1 MQSVFI
7 ELKFWLL
14 IVLTFGTP
22 VLIYGVLL
30 RRRAIG
36 RTHVLL
42 LGVALV
48 LIAGIDAFLLQALKK
63 LALQTPTLI
72 DDVIFASELSLALYA
87 LPLLYAGVGVN
98 VVSHVLIEHLTDAQR
113 RFARTGKAA
122 ERHPAVAEA
131 LPVRPREEPG

>member
-98 VVSHVLIEHLTDAQR
+98 VVSHVLIEHLQL
-113 RFARTGKAA
+113 A
-122 ERHPAVAEA
+122 EREADREAGFVDEPPEEGAVRRD
-131 LPVRPREEPG
+131 LR

>member
-30 RRRAIG
+30 RRRAIR

-42 LGVALV
+42 LGMALV
-48 LIAGIDAFLLQALKK
+48 LIAGLDAWLLQVLKT
-63 LALQTPTLI
+63 LALHTPAMI
-72 DDVIFASELSLALYA
+72 DDAIFASEISLALYA

-98 VVSHVLIEHLTDAQR
+98 IISHVLIEHLLL
-113 RFARTGKAA
+113 A
-122 ERHPAVAEA
+122 EREA
-131 LPVRPREEPG
+131 DRASSGGRLRRR

>member
-36 RTHVLL
+36 RMHVLL

-48 LIAGIDAFLLQALKK
+48 LIAGIDAYLLQALKS

-72 DDVIFASELSLALYA
+72 DDFIFASELSLALYA
-87 LPLLYAGVGVN
+87 LPALYAGVGVN
-98 VVSHVLIEHLTDAQR
+98 VVSHVLIEHLQL
-113 RFARTGKAA
+113 A
-122 ERHPAVAEA
+122 EREA
-131 LPVRPREEPG
+131 DREAALEDDRPEEGTVRRDRP

>member
-36 RTHVLL
+36 RMHVLL

-48 LIAGIDAFLLQALKK
+48 LIAGIDAYLLQALKS

-72 DDVIFASELSLALYA
+72 DDFIFASELSLALYA
-87 LPLLYAGVGVN
+87 LPALYAGVGVN
-98 VVSHVLIEHLTDAQR
+98 VVSHVLIEHLQL
-113 RFARTGKAA
+113 A
-122 ERHPAVAEA
+122 EREAEHEA
-131 LPVRPREEPG
+131 GLGGDRPDEGIVTRDLR

>member
-36 RTHVLL
+36 RMHVLM
-42 LGVALV
+42 LGLALV

-98 VVSHVLIEHLTDAQR
+98 VVSHVLIEHLQL
-113 RFARTGKAA
+113 A
-122 ERHPAVAEA
+122 EREA
-131 LPVRPREEPG
+131 DREAALEDDRPEEGTVRRDRP

>member
-7 ELKFWLL
+7 ELKFWFL

-36 RTHVLL
+36 RAHVLL

-48 LIAGIDAFLLQALKK
+48 LIAGLDAWLLQVLKT
-63 LALQTPTLI
+63 LAQRTPAMI
-72 DDVIFASELSLALYA
+72 DDAIFASEISVALYA

-98 VVSHVLIEHLTDAQR
+98 LVSHVLVEHLLLAEQEADR
-113 RFARTGKAA
+113 A
-122 ERHPAVAEA
+122 ER
-131 LPVRPREEPG
+131 